1 MIPKNLM
8 LFLRKVV
15 FLYDYRDDWEK
26 FNEIT
31 LLEKEKFYSHLNMED
46 ITDIDYMH
54 ADIVSQRL

>member
-54 ADIVSQRL
+54 ADIVS

>member
-46 ITDIDYMH
+46 ITDIDYIH
-54 ADIVSQRL
+54 TDIVS